1 MIQGIVVIVT
11 KPGMRAEVLDIFQR
25 NVPAVHSEEGCIEYA
40 AYTDIQGY
48 GPPQTSFGD
57 DTFIIVEK
65 WESVASLKAH
75 ARSPHMANYAARV
88 KDKIASRT
96 VHLLEPASK

>member
-25 NVPAVHSEEGCIEYA
+25 NVPAVHAEAGCIEYTA
-40 AYTDIQGY
+40 FTDLKDY
-48 GPPQTSFGD
+48 GPPQTAYGD

-65 WESVASLKAH
+65 WESVAALKAH
-75 ARSPHMANYAARV
+75 ARSPHMAAYAERV
-88 KDKIASRT
+88 KNKLASRT
-96 VHLLEPASK
+96 VHLLQPVSR